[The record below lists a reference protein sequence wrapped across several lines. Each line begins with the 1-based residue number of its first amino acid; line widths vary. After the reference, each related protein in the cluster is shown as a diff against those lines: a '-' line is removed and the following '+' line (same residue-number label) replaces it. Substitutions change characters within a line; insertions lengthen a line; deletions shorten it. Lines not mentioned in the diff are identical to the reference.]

1 MTALP
6 KKYYTP
12 EEYLKLEEKASYKSE
27 YFDGQIYPMGDF
39 EGDTPEA
46 MAGAKPAHNA
56 IRENLSIE
64 IGAFL
69 RKKTCRS
76 YSSDQ
81 RVFIPSNGLY
91 TYPDLVVVCGK
102 PEFSDIQTNSLL
114 NPVLIVEVLSQSTAN
129 YDRGEKFELY
139 RDIPTFREYLLID
152 SRRIWAELWRKSN
165 DGIWSLV
172 FEGKSLDSI
181 IYLETIGA
189 KLPLTDLYVNTEDLP
204 ETVFEIR

>member
-12 EEYLKLEEKASYKSE
+12 EEYLELEEKAAYKSE
-27 YFDGQIYPMGDF
+27 YFNGQIYPMGDF

-46 MAGAKPAHNA
+46 MAGAKPAYNA

-64 IGAFL
+64 IGSFL
-69 RKKTCRS
+69 RKKSCRS
-76 YSSDQ
+76 FSSDQ

-102 PEFSDIQTNSLL
+102 PEFSDVQTNSLT

-129 YDRGEKFELY
+129 YDRGEKFELF

-152 SRRIWAELWRKSN
+152 SRRVWAELWRKSN
-165 DGIWSLV
+165 EGIWSLV
-172 FEGKSLDSI
+172 FEGKALESSLF
-181 IYLETIGA
+181 LETIGME
-189 KLPLTDLYVNTEDLP
+189 LPLSDLYVNTEDLP

>member
-12 EEYLKLEEKASYKSE
+12 EEYLELEEKAAYKSE
-27 YFDGQIYPMGDF
+27 YIHGEIVPMGDF

-64 IGAFL
+64 IGSFL
-69 RKKTCRS
+69 KKKSCRS

-81 RVFIPSNGLY
+81 RVLIPATGLY
-91 TYPDLVVVCGK
+91 AYPDLVAVCGK
-102 PEFSDIQTNSLL
+102 PEFSDSQTGSLT

-129 YDRGEKFELY
+129 YDRSEKFELY

-152 SRRIWAELWRKSN
+152 SRRVWVELWRKSEE
-165 DGIWSLV
+165 GIWSLMLESKLLEAV
-172 FEGKSLDSI
+172 I
-181 IYLETIGA
+181 HLETIGA
-189 KLPLTDLYVNTEDLP
+189 DLLLADLYANTEDLP
-204 ETVFEIR
+204 ETVFRVR